1 MKLSRI
7 LTTFP
12 IVALAACGSNDAFLD
27 AAPSYAGL
35 AMDQTASD
43 ATAPSTATSA
53 LTATG
58 SQAMMAPDSPC
69 APHLFIRTHE
79 VVARVNQH
87 LYRFLRLVD
96 FALERRP
103 QVATEGEHVWE
114 RTLPSG
120 VSVRFTMTRTG
131 DVFTWLLEAAPPGGA
146 FVQVFWGDVDRAGAA
161 LPHQGTGT
169 MTLDL
174 TALQTVF
181 PLEPGSGQV
190 SASFEVTQVS
200 RRIVVDAAAVAWT
213 IDPAMLP
220 PGMDPAV
227 VTALEQPRNGHYV
240 FFREVGKGGSLK
252 VKDQMVFLCPSNPS
266 YKLADAVVADRWY
279 RAPDGSRHGR
289 SDGLITGG
297 QLPDQ
302 TPPVDRVVGV
312 TCQQA
317 PAEMDMPAELFWLM
331 KSEAADGSTIAGW
344 SSELLGGAGPS
355 ACDPALDPPD
365 GTVTDLVS
373 NANDFAF
380 GQVTFTTGVDLTDP
394 ANQPY
399 PFPGM

>member
-7 LTTFP
+7 LIALP
-12 IVALAACGSNDAFLD
+12 VAALAACGASDPFLD
-27 AAPSYAGL
+27 ATPTYAGL
-35 AMDQTASD
+35 AMDQTSGD
-43 ATAPSTATSA
+43 ATAPSTTAGA
-53 LTATG
+53 LTADGT
-58 SQAMMAPDSPC
+58 QAMMTSDSPC
-69 APHLFIRTHE
+69 HPHLFIRTHE
-79 VVARVNQH
+79 VVARVNH
-87 LYRFLRLVD
+87 NLARFLAGVEYVLNQD
-96 FALERRP
+96 P
-103 QVATEGEHVWE
+103 QVAAKGVHVWE

-131 DVFTWLLEAAPPGGA
+131 DVYTWLLEAAPPGGA
-146 FVQVFWGDVDRAGAA
+146 FVQVFWGDIDRAGAA

-174 TALQTVF
+174 TALKSVF

-190 SASFEVTQVS
+190 SASFEVTPTS
-200 RRIVVDAAAVAWT
+200 RLIVVDAVGVAWA
-213 IDPAMLP
+213 IDPTMLP
-220 PGMDPAV
+220 DGTDPAV
-227 VTALEQPRNGHYV
+227 LTALEQPRNAHYV
-240 FFREVGKGGSLK
+240 FFHEIGKGGSLK

-266 YKLADAVVADRWY
+266 YKLADAVVVDRWY
-279 RAPDGSRHGR
+279 RASDLTRHGR
-289 SDGLITGG
+289 ADGLITGG

-317 PAEMDMPAELFWLM
+317 SAEMDVPAEVFWLM
-331 KSEAADGSTIAGW
+331 KAEAADGSTIAGW
-344 SSELLGGAGPS
+344 SSDLAGGAGPS
-355 ACDPALDPPD
+355 ACDPALDPPG

-373 NANDFAF
+373 NANDFTF
-380 GQVTFTTGVDLTDP
+380 GQATFTTGVDLTDP